1 MRKLMQRTEAIKICF
16 IMLTN
21 LYKNKVLI
29 LILRNITGILPKI
42 SLIFENDSKNI
53 AVTLPQDSYKIL
65 ETLH

>member
-1 MRKLMQRTEAIKICF
+1 
-16 IMLTN
+16 MLAN

-53 AVTLPQDSYKIL
+53 AVTLPQDSSKIL
-65 ETLH
+65 ETLQKGKKYNNY